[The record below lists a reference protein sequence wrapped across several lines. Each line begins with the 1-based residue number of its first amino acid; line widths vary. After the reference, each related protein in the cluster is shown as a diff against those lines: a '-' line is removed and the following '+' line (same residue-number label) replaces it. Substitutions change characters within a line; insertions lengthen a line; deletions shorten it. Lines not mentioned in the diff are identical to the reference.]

1 MAGKKSARRNMLDRW
16 GKAAG
21 NKADD
26 RVVTRRYHAA
36 RDARRLSMSKSDAA
50 KCPSDAHAGKV
61 SVAGPMTVASVLD
74 MEALQQI
81 QDALADATGL
91 SWELVD
97 PEGQPIMRPSGS
109 QRLCELVRAEPAER
123 ARCVS
128 TTRLAGRRAVEQQ
141 GPARSRCDACG
152 LVCIV
157 APILVEGRHLASW
170 HCGQVR
176 LGEPEPAMLDRLEAS
191 CAVDRTVIARLF
203 QQAPLVDPAKFD
215 AISSLAWHHAKAL
228 SNQAH
233 MTLQLRRDVS
243 ARRQAEAFLDE
254 IINAL
259 SEPVFVK
266 DRQHR
271 FVTVNRALC
280 ELLGHVREELLGKS
294 DPDFFPAEQARV
306 FWEKDDEVFSTG
318 QPCVNEELLTDASG
332 TTRVIVTTKTMF
344 RRADGSSY
352 LVGVI
357 RDVTGQRRDEQELAR
372 YRSRLEELVSART
385 RELLA
390 ANEKLMR
397 EIDER
402 KRAEEGKR
410 QAEAQLVHQ
419 QKLEAIGRLAGGVAH
434 DFNNLLTGILGH
446 VSLALRE
453 APSEGRVFDSLN
465 EIRNAARRAG
475 DLTRQLLAFSR
486 KQVIEP
492 RPVDLSQL
500 IGNLH
505 KLLSRIIGE
514 DVRLEIDLHP
524 SLPAVRVDPG
534 QIEQVIVNLAVNA
547 RDAMPQGGSLRITTS
562 LAAVA
567 HERQAQPPVARPG
580 EYVRLTVSD
589 TGVGM
594 DEQTRDRIFEPFFTT
609 KQGGTGLGLSMV
621 YGIVQQHDGFIDVI
635 SEPGRGSSFLV
646 YLPVM
651 RGEVEPK
658 TQPVSSSNLPVGTET
673 ILLVEDEPIVRE
685 VSRLLLTQLGYR
697 VLVASDGAQA
707 LALSDAETGPI
718 DLLITDIVMPGMDGR
733 ELAATLT
740 RRRPSL
746 RVLFTSGYTEDVIV
760 RRGVLE
766 QGVDFLAKPFAREL
780 LAARVREIL
789 DRP

>member
-1 MAGKKSARRNMLDRW
+1 MIAWQRAAIMLP
-16 GKAAG
+16 AMHE
-21 NKADD
+21 DD
-26 RVVTRRYHAA
+26 RMIASD
-36 RDARRLSMSKSDAA
+36 DAGSLSDA
-50 KCPSDAHAGKV
+50 CAGTDSVVDTMTIV
-61 SVAGPMTVASVLD
+61 SLLD
-74 MEALQQI
+74 MDAVQQI
-81 QDALADATGL
+81 QDALAHATGM

-97 PEGQPIMRPSGS
+97 AEGEPITRPSSS
-109 QRLCELVRAEPAER
+109 QRLCELVRAEPTER
-123 ARCVS
+123 ARCIS
-128 TTRLAGRRAVEQQ
+128 TTRIAGRRAVEQH
-141 GPARSRCDACG
+141 GPARSRCNACG

-157 APILVEGRHLASW
+157 APIQVEGRHLASW

-176 LGEPEPAMLDRLEAS
+176 LGEPEPAMLERLEAS
-191 CAVDRTVIARLF
+191 CSLKRTVIARLF
-203 QQAPLVDPAKFD
+203 QQAPLVDPARFD
-215 AISSLAWHHAKAL
+215 AVSSLAWHHARAL

-233 MTLQLRRDVS
+233 MTLQLRRDVA
-243 ARRQAEAFLDE
+243 ARRRAEVFLDE

-271 FVTVNRALC
+271 FVTVNRTLC
-280 ELLGHVREELLGKS
+280 ELVGHTREELLGKS

-306 FWEKDDEVFSTG
+306 FWEKDDEVFTTG
-318 QPCVNEELLTDASG
+318 KPCVNEELLTDASG

-352 LVGVI
+352 LVGII

-453 APSEGRVFDSLN
+453 APSEGRVYDSLN
-465 EIRNAARRAG
+465 EIRNAARRAA

-514 DVRLEIDLHP
+514 DIHLEIDLHP
-524 SLPAVRVDPG
+524 SLPAVRIDPG

-562 LAAVA
+562 LATAPP
-567 HERQAQPPVARPG
+567 ERQAQPSIACAN
-580 EYVRLTVSD
+580 EYVLLTVSD

-621 YGIVQQHDGFIDVI
+621 YGIVQQHDGFIEVV
-635 SEPGRGSSFLV
+635 SEPGKGSSFLV
-646 YLPVM
+646 HLPVV

-658 TQPVSSSNLPVGTET
+658 TQPASSSDMPVGTET
-673 ILLVEDEPIVRE
+673 ILLVEDEPIVRD

-707 LALSDAETGPI
+707 IALSDEQTAPI

-733 ELAATLT
+733 QLAATL
-740 RRRPSL
+740 RSRRPSL

-789 DRP
+789 DRT